1 MSILL
6 VNVVCPYMLSAD
18 SALVVQRKRSS
29 IRLWMLRSKA
39 APYCILSCDLQ
50 GETSALPCDMLRS
63 SYHLLSYMQDNKKA
77 DFKNEKIAFWVL
89 SILIN

>member
-6 VNVVCPYMLSAD
+6 VNVVCPYILSAD
-18 SALVVQRKRSS
+18 SVLVVQRKRSS

-50 GETSALPCDMLRS
+50 GETSALPLWFIPLTCYVPFITYFLICRTIKRPTLR
-63 SYHLLSYMQDNKKA
+63 MKK
-77 DFKNEKIAFWVL
+77 
-89 SILIN
+89 